1 MFNEIKV
8 SDTFKVPDTFDQ
20 PNQKMKS
27 IAFFVLLAAVSG
39 AVLPVQAGLNA
50 KMGRAV
56 GDPVYAALISFI
68 IGSVGLF
75 LYALLAKVD
84 LTQINQAGSVNW
96 SVWTAGLLGA
106 FYVAAVIILVPKIG
120 AALTFG
126 LVVTGQLGLS
136 LLLDHYGLLGM
147 PVHAINWQRIGG
159 VLLIIGGVLLI
170 RSY

>member
-1 MFNEIKV
+1 MTNLM
-8 SDTFKVPDTFDQ
+8 DTPVECRARSEPLLRPGNT
-20 PNQKMKS
+20 NCGGCGMS
-27 IAFFVLLAAVSG
+27 I
-39 AVLPVQAGLNA
+39 GLNLL
-50 KMGRAV
+50 GRAV
-56 GDPVYAALISFI
+56 GDPVYAALISFV
-68 IGSVGLF
+68 IGSIGLL

-84 LTQINQAGSVNW
+84 LGQISQSGSVHW

-106 FYVAAVIILVPKIG
+106 FYVAAVIVLVPKIG

-136 LLLDHYGLLGM
+136 LLLDHYGLLGL
-147 PVHAINWQRIGG
+147 PVHAINWQRIAG